1 MRDWKVVALTLLLL
15 FGIGVAL
22 ILAVILFTYIMSI

>member
-1 MRDWKVVALTLLLL
+1 MKDLKVVALTLLLL